1 MVMGMVIQW
10 QKWSVIWPMSQVR
23 VLPIPP
29 EVLMDWLDFG
39 MFAIAAIS
47 FAVGWQYGNRA
58 AWREALEM
66 VERVERGEE

>member
-1 MVMGMVIQW
+1 
-10 QKWSVIWPMSQVR
+10 
-23 VLPIPP
+23 
-29 EVLMDWLDFG
+29 MDWLDFG